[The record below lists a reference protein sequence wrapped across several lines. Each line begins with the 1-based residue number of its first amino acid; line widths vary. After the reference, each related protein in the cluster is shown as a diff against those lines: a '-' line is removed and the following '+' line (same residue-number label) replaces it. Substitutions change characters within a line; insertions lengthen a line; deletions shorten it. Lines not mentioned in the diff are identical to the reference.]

1 MGELV
6 KTRWVSASG
15 GDVGVELTAVV
26 SIVMVGLLRYRVSMY
41 TGPRCEAYTYARCL
55 RTPEGFSSWS
65 GEAMV
70 AEAVGLGHKRGTQ
83 PQTRRSS
90 CLGGHPEA
98 NCETDG
104 VAKSEYWGGR
114 RQRAKAGGRDREA
127 ACRGPQ
133 RLAAAATKLVS
144 SRLLC
149 LWGGGVQP
157 QWGGQRDNL
166 SRAGAWEAAR
176 GCKYLERSCGV
187 DGREE
192 EARKGPRNQAV
203 LFGEVVARLLP
214 RSSVLTSSRLGGWMG
229 TITLKGVVG
238 GAVAMICSTA
248 GQRHGP
254 RIKVKKGRERKKE
267 VGRNG
272 ALALACNALTT
283 RLQRPRFPMEL
294 RSGEEETGPRDG
306 GNAVTVAVVWEIEK
320 GKGEGERVRR
330 LLPPVV
336 GGLLSLSRPR
346 PEPPRSTRRGCANR
360 LANQGAGPF

>member
-1 MGELV
+1 MEMGELV

-65 GEAMV
+65 WEAMV

-104 VAKSEYWGGR
+104 VAKSEYWGAEGRER
-114 RQRAKAGGRDREA
+114 RQEGGIVKQRVEVH
-127 ACRGPQ
+127 RGSPQ
-133 RLAAAATKLVS
+133 QQPNS
-144 SRLLC
+144 SARGC
-149 LWGGGVQP
+149 CAFGGVQP

-176 GCKYLERSCGV
+176 GCKYLEERSCGV

-214 RSSVLTSSRLGGWMG
+214 RSSVLTSSRLGGW
-229 TITLKGVVG
+229 
-238 GAVAMICSTA
+238 A
-248 GQRHGP
+248 R
-254 RIKVKKGRERKKE
+254 
-267 VGRNG
+267 
-272 ALALACNALTT
+272 
-283 RLQRPRFPMEL
+283 
-294 RSGEEETGPRDG
+294 
-306 GNAVTVAVVWEIEK
+306 
-320 GKGEGERVRR
+320 
-330 LLPPVV
+330 
-336 GGLLSLSRPR
+336 
-346 PEPPRSTRRGCANR
+346 
-360 LANQGAGPF
+360 